1 MITLNT
7 LILAAA
13 ETQSAVSDDVGLAE
27 KFGFSLPHFISQLI
41 VFSILAWVLKKY
53 AFDPITTVL
62 DERRNTIKGSLDNAE
77 KIKAELAAAEAT
89 RKEIIQK
96 ANEQATALINEAQ
109 KAASVQG
116 ERRLQEAVA
125 QAEQLIAKAHEATA
139 LDRERMLTELKQEVA
154 KLVIETTAKVSG
166 KVLTAED
173 QTRLNEETVR
183 QIANQN

>member
-1 MITLNT
+1 MILNN
-7 LILAAA
+7 LILATANAA
-13 ETQSAVSDDVGLAE
+13 LTEDVGLAE
-27 KFGFSLPHFISQLI
+27 KFGFSWPHFFSQLV
-41 VFSILAWVLKKY
+41 VFLILAWVLKKY
-53 AFDPITTVL
+53 AFGPILAVL
-62 DERRNTIKGSLDNAE
+62 DERRHTIKESLDNAA

-89 RKEIIQK
+89 RREIIQK
-96 ANEQATALINEAQ
+96 ANEQATSLINEAQ
-109 KAASVQG
+109 KAAAVQG

-183 QIANQN
+183 QLASQN

>member
-1 MITLNT
+1 MILQS
-7 LILAAA
+7 LLLATA
-13 ETQSAVSDDVGLAE
+13 EAPDALAQDVGLAE
-27 KFGFSLPHFISQLI
+27 KFGFSLPHFASQLI
-41 VFSILAWVLKKY
+41 VFLILAWVLKKY
-53 AFDPITTVL
+53 AFGPILMVL
-62 DERRNTIKGSLDNAE
+62 DERRNTIKESLDNAE
-77 KIKAELAAAEAT
+77 KIKAELAAAAAT

-109 KAASVQG
+109 KAAAVQG
-116 ERRLQEAVA
+116 ERRLQEAVT

-154 KLVIETTAKVSG
+154 KLVIETTAKVTG

-183 QIANQN
+183 QLASQN

>member
-1 MITLNT
+1 MILNS

-13 ETQSAVSDDVGLAE
+13 EPALSGDVSLVE
-27 KFGFSLPHFISQLI
+27 KFGFSWPHFISQLV
-41 VFSILAWVLKKY
+41 VFSVLAWVLKKY
-53 AFDPITTVL
+53 AYGPILAVL
-62 DERRNTIKGSLDNAE
+62 DERRNTIKTSLDNAD

-116 ERRLQEAVA
+116 ERRLQEAIS
-125 QAEQLIAKAHEATA
+125 QAEQLIAKAKEATE

-154 KLVIETTAKVSG
+154 KLVIDTTAKVSG
-166 KVLTAED
+166 KVLTPED

-183 QIANQN
+183 QIASTN